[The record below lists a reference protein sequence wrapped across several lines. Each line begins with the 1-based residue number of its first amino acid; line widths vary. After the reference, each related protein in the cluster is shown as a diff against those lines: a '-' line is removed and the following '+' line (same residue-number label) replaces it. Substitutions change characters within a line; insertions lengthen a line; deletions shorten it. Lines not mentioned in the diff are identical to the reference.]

1 MPRPHIP
8 AAAIARA
15 KASFVGRSGARR
27 RTLRF
32 VRRCAGALLLAA
44 AVPMVASAVT
54 GVAAAAAQ
62 ERVGS
67 NSGLPVPRFVSLKSG
82 KVNMRVGPGREYRV
96 EWRYTRAGTPV
107 EIVAEF
113 DNWRRV
119 RDAEGT
125 EGWVYG
131 ALLTGRRTGVV
142 APWLRPPAPADVPG
156 ADGAVI
162 PASTDGRPPAAT
174 DTAGET
180 AAETG
185 TDVPTIAIHARPDRA
200 SPPVAMLEAGVTG
213 TLAEC
218 DGRWCRFEPH
228 AERGAVSGW
237 LRQIEVW
244 GTYPDERI
252 GD

>member
-1 MPRPHIP
+1 MSRSSTTADRSAPFRSTPFRSTPFRSTPLPLSAGFTPSAPFRSTHPLGLLRAALGI
-8 AAAIARA
+8 ALAVALTLLAGAAIA
-15 KASFVGRSGARR
+15 
-27 RTLRF
+27 
-32 VRRCAGALLLAA
+32 
-44 AVPMVASAVT
+44 
-54 GVAAAAAQ
+54 Q
-62 ERVGS
+62 ERTGS

-96 EWRYTRAGTPV
+96 EWQFTRAGTPV

-119 RDAEGT
+119 RDADGT

-131 ALLTGRRTGVV
+131 ALLTGRRTAVV
-142 APWLRPPAPADVPG
+142 APWLRAPQGDDVAGLVAASAPASEERPS
-156 ADGAVI
+156 A
-162 PASTDGRPPAAT
+162 PAIT
-174 DTAGET
+174 
-180 AAETG
+180 
-185 TDVPTIAIHARPDRA
+185 IHARPDRSSNA
-200 SPPVAMLEAGVTG
+200 VARLEAGVTG

-218 DGRWCRFEPH
+218 DGDWCRFEPH

-244 GTYPDERI
+244 GTYPDETI